1 MSTAKPA
8 ESSLFDAAPA
18 SAEGAKPPR
27 APRKKRV
34 AKSPESETSSETSS
48 EIASDAASGAAPEPA
63 AASGAAP
70 KAEVK
75 PAPEK
80 APKAEAKPAKPE
92 PAAESA
98 AEAKPAPAEALEDMA
113 KLSENL
119 ATAWSLGQEAW
130 ARMATGKNPLSPSA
144 VDPFN
149 VMPAWI
155 EFARGVMTR
164 PDKAAQTAMNFWTDY
179 AQLWRQ
185 SWMRALGA
193 KPAELAPPKPG
204 DKRFADPVWTENALF
219 DHIKQTYLLA
229 SNHLVTAAHS
239 LEGDLDDKERHKVE
253 FFTQRFVEALSPTNF
268 FATNP
273 EALRE
278 TLAQRGEN
286 LVRGMRNM
294 VKDIERGEGELKITQ
309 TDMNAFR
316 LGENIA
322 NTPGKVVFRNDVIEL
337 IQYEPTTEKVY
348 ARPLLISPP
357 WINKFYIMDLD
368 PKKSMVKWLVDQ
380 GYTLFMISWK
390 NPVPGGPRLG
400 MEEYIRQGLFAA
412 VDAVLKETGRKSTNV
427 AGYCV
432 GGTMVATALAYMA
445 QTGDSR
451 INAATFFTAQTDFDL
466 AGDLKVF
473 VDEKSLDSLKDKMES
488 EGGVLDAQ
496 YMAQSFNMLRSS
508 DLIWSY
514 VISNY
519 MLGKTPFPF
528 DMLYWNS
535 DSTRMPAKL
544 HFNYLRDYYRDN
556 LLSRGKL
563 SVFGQTVNLQDIVNP
578 IYSISTRE
586 DHIAPAASVYRGMRK
601 MGGDVRFV
609 LGGSGHIAGVIN
621 PPGKNKYQYWTR
633 EDGAWPESLELWTQS
648 ATETVGSWWP
658 DWDKWLAAQSGEM
671 VAARVPGRKLGVIDE
686 APGAY
691 VKERA

>member
-1 MSTAKPA
+1 M
-8 ESSLFDAAPA
+8 
-18 SAEGAKPPR
+18 
-27 APRKKRV
+27 
-34 AKSPESETSSETSS
+34 
-48 EIASDAASGAAPEPA
+48 
-63 AASGAAP
+63 
-70 KAEVK
+70 
-75 PAPEK
+75 
-80 APKAEAKPAKPE
+80 
-92 PAAESA
+92 
-98 AEAKPAPAEALEDMA
+98 
-113 KLSENL
+113 
-119 ATAWSLGQEAW
+119 
-130 ARMATGKNPLSPSA
+130 
-144 VDPFN
+144 
-149 VMPAWI
+149 
-155 EFARGVMTR
+155 
-164 PDKAAQTAMNFWTDY
+164 
-179 AQLWRQ
+179 
-185 SWMRALGA
+185 
-193 KPAELAPPKPG
+193 
-204 DKRFADPVWTENALF
+204 
-219 DHIKQTYLLA
+219 KQTYLLA
-229 SNHLVTAAHS
+229 GNHLLSTIADRD
-239 LEGDLDDKERHKVE
+239 DLSANERQKVE
-253 FFTQRFVEALSPTNF
+253 FFMRRFVEALSPTNF

-286 LVRGMRNM
+286 LVRGMRN
-294 VKDIERGEGELKITQ
+294 VIKDIERGEGTLTISQ
-309 TDMNAFR
+309 TDTSAFK

-322 NTPGKVVFRNDVIEL
+322 NTPGKVVFRNEVIEL
-337 IQYEPTTEKVY
+337 IQYSPTTEKVY

-380 GYTLFMISWK
+380 GYTLFMISWR

-400 MEEYIRQGLFAA
+400 MEEYIRQGFFAA

-445 QTGDSR
+445 KTGDAR
-451 INAATFFTAQTDFDL
+451 VNAATFFTAQTDFDL

-473 VDEKSLDSLKDKMES
+473 VDDKILESLRDKMES
-488 EGGVLDAQ
+488 EGGVLDSQ

-563 SVFGQTVNLQDIVNP
+563 TVFGQEVNLEEVMTP

-621 PPGKNKYQYWTR
+621 PPAKSKYQYWTR
-633 EDGAWPESLELWTQS
+633 EDGQWPETLPEWLEG
-648 ATETVGSWWP
+648 ATETAGSWWP
-658 DWDKWLAAQSGEM
+658 DWDKWLASQSGEQ
-671 VAARVPGRKLGVIDE
+671 VAARPPGRKLGVIDE

-691 VKERA
+691 VRERD

>member
-1 MSTAKPA
+1 MSTSK
-8 ESSLFDAAPA
+8 SSG
-18 SAEGAKPPR
+18 S
-27 APRKKRV
+27 
-34 AKSPESETSSETSS
+34 
-48 EIASDAASGAAPEPA
+48 SDAKADKADAQAVPSPA
-63 AASGAAP
+63 DAI
-70 KAEVK
+70 
-75 PAPEK
+75 
-80 APKAEAKPAKPE
+80 
-92 PAAESA
+92 
-98 AEAKPAPAEALEDMA
+98 EDLT
-113 KLSENL
+113 KFGENL
-119 ATAWSLGQEAW
+119 AAAWTLGQEAW
-130 ARMATGKNPLSPSA
+130 ARMATGQKSPLTGSGSPA

-149 VMPAWI
+149 VMPAWV
-155 EFARGVMTR
+155 EFARGMMNR

-193 KPAELAPPKPG
+193 KPDGKLGAAG
-204 DKRFADPVWTENALF
+204 DKRFADPAWTENALF

-229 SNHLVTAAHS
+229 GNHIITAV
-239 LEGDLDDKERHKVE
+239 EEREDLGPQDRQKVE
-253 FFTQRFVEALSPTNF
+253 FFMRRFVEALSPTNF

-278 TLAQRGEN
+278 TLSQRGEN

-294 VKDIERGEGELKITQ
+294 VRDIERGEGALTISQ
-309 TDMNAFR
+309 TDTSAFK
-316 LGENIA
+316 LGENVA

-337 IQYEPTTEKVY
+337 LQYEPTTEKVY

-357 WINKFYIMDLD
+357 WINKFYIMDLNAQ
-368 PKKSMVKWLVDQ
+368 KSMVRWLVSK
-380 GYTLFMISWK
+380 GYTVFMISWR
-390 NPVPGGPRLG
+390 NPVAGGPRLG
-400 MEEYIRQGLFAA
+400 MEEYIRQGFFAA
-412 VDAVLKETGRKSTNV
+412 VEAVLKETGRKSTNV

-445 QTGDSR
+445 KTGDAR
-451 INAATFFTAQTDFDL
+451 VNGATFFTAQTDFDL

-473 VDEKSLDSLKDKMES
+473 VDDKILESLREKMES
-488 EGGVLDAQ
+488 EGGVLDSQ

-528 DMLYWNS
+528 DMLFWNS

-556 LLSRGKL
+556 LLSAGKL
-563 SVFGQTVNLQDIVNP
+563 SVFGQVVNLEEIMNP

-609 LGGSGHIAGVIN
+609 VGGSGHIAGVIN
-621 PPGKNKYQYWTR
+621 PPDKSKYQFWTR
-633 EDGAWPESLELWTQS
+633 DDGQWPENLAQWMEGAS
-648 ATETVGSWWP
+648 ETAGSWWP
-658 DWDKWLAAQSGEM
+658 DWDKWLGSQSGEM
-671 VAARVPGRKLGVIDE
+671 VAARPPGRKLGVIDD

-691 VKERA
+691 VRERD